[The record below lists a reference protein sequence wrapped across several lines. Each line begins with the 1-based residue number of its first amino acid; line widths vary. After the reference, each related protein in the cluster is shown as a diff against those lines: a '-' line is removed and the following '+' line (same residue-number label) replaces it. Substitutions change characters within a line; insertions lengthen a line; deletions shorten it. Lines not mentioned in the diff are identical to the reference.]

1 MKRWITIILTICLVL
16 SMSACGG
23 ETKGQGT
30 DESGTKTSAKETG
43 SAAVSQ
49 SAEEVKTEEVNDT
62 AQENAQD
69 GTLKFDTV
77 DIHGDRV
84 TDEVMKDAKLVLINL
99 WEPWCGPCVR
109 EMPDLEKIYEKY
121 KDQGLL
127 ILGVYATFDMDE
139 DAKDVIASVGTTY
152 PILKADQSLLALE
165 QDYVPATFLFDGEG
179 RLISSEPIAGS
190 RSYEVWEEIVLYYL
204 PE

>member
-1 MKRWITIILTICLVL
+1 MKRWIVILWTVCFVL
-16 SMSACGG
+16 SMSACTDKG
-23 ETKGQGT
+23 EAQST
-30 DESGTKTSAKETG
+30 DEKHPATEDAG
-43 SAAVSQ
+43 SASMSQ
-49 SAEEVKTEEVNDT
+49 PSEEWKSESGSESTQDDT
-62 AQENAQD
+62 QD

-84 TDEVMKDAKLVLINL
+84 TDEVMKGAKLVLINL

-179 RLISSEPIAGS
+179 TLISSEPIAGS